1 MASTDKEGNEAALE
15 NRLLLWLGSG
25 PEAKAQAEAWG
36 TALQTQGL
44 RAESFQDFSVLVR
57 TIASGRVGAV
67 ILAEEVGEEEDFPAL
82 VSCLAGQP
90 AWSDLALI
98 VTLCD
103 RTEEVEGRLSVWEA
117 TAEGGN
123 VTWLHSPVCESSLFH
138 AAQVA
143 LRARRRQYDYRNLMK
158 ENGFENLLEQRV
170 TERTAEVE
178 EGANRLRLL
187 VAELTVAEARE
198 RRRLA
203 ELLHDHLQQL
213 LVAAKMQVGMLRQ
226 RPGQDSVSHDLVQV
240 DSLLGRSIEASRS
253 LTVEL
258 SPPVLYDG
266 GLDSSLHWLARRM
279 QEDHGFRVSVEAG
292 EVGNPEAEHVR
303 VFLFQA
309 VRELIFN
316 SLKYAGVEGAS
327 IKLLRSVT
335 EVVAIVED
343 SGIGFEWGKGTVTS
357 VGPGFGLFSIGERVK
372 LLGGSMTIK
381 TRPGEGTFICVRVPL
396 AQPDGGACQT
406 QATLSGREIE
416 LPLAGIDEGGMLGSI
431 PAGRSD
437 RIRILLADDHK
448 ILREGLAGLLR
459 EQVDFELV
467 GEASDGQMALEM
479 AWKVKPDVIVM
490 DVSMPR
496 LNGVEATRRILA
508 ELPMIKIIGLSMHEK
523 EDMAAAMFEAGAV
536 DYATK
541 GAPFEVLTEAI
552 RNAGGGGRS

>member
-1 MASTDKEGNEAALE
+1 MVSTGTEGNEAALE
-15 NRLLLWLGSG
+15 NWLLLWLGSG
-25 PEAKAQAEAWG
+25 PEATVQAAAWG
-36 TALQTQGL
+36 AALRKRGL

-57 TIASGRVGAV
+57 TMASGRVGAV
-67 ILAEEVGEEEDFPAL
+67 ILAEEAGEEENFPAL

-90 AWSDLALI
+90 AWSDLPVI
-98 VTLCD
+98 VTAGD
-103 RTEEVEGRLSVWEA
+103 RTEKVEGRLQAWAA
-117 TAEGGN
+117 TAQGGN
-123 VTWLHSPVCESSLFH
+123 VTWLHPPFGESSLFH
-138 AAQVA
+138 VAEVA
-143 LRARRRQYDYRNLMK
+143 LRARRRQYDHRNLMI
-158 ENGFENLLEQRV
+158 ERGFDNLLEQRV
-170 TERTAEVE
+170 AERTAEVE
-178 EGANRLRLL
+178 ERANRLCLL
-187 VAELTVAEARE
+187 AAELTVAEERE

-226 RPGQDSVSHDLVQV
+226 RPNQESASYDLAQV

-266 GLDSSLHWLARRM
+266 GLASSLHWLARRM
-279 QEDHGFRVSVEAG
+279 QEDHGFWVSVEAG
-292 EVGNPEAEHVR
+292 EEGIPEAESVR

-327 IKLLRSVT
+327 VKLLRSAT

-343 SGIGFEWGKGTVTS
+343 SGIGFEWGKETVST
-357 VGPGFGLFSIGERVK
+357 VGSGFGLFSIGERVK

-381 TRPGEGTFICVRVPL
+381 TKPGEGSFICVRVPL
-396 AQPDGGACQT
+396 AQSDISPG
-406 QATLSGREIE
+406 QAIE
-416 LPLAGIDEGGMLGSI
+416 LPLAGIDEGGMMGVT
-431 PAGRSD
+431 PAGRSG

-459 EQVDFELV
+459 EQEDFELV
-467 GEASDGQMALEM
+467 GEASDGQRALEM
-479 AWKVKPDVIVM
+479 AREVKPDVIVM

-496 LNGVEATRRILA
+496 VSGVEATRRILA
-508 ELPMIKIIGLSMHEK
+508 ELPRIKVIGLSMHAK
-523 EDMAAAMFEAGAV
+523 EDMAAAMFEAGAA

-552 RNAGGGGRS
+552 RKAAAGGMS